1 MTSVQPLTLLE
12 SKKEFFS
19 RLMRLAFPIMLQNL
33 LVNSVSFVDTLMIG
47 LVGETALAAVGL
59 ANQMFFLIT
68 LFFFGVSSGAAIFIA
83 QYWGAG
89 DRTSMHRIMGIALVT
104 SLLGAL
110 LSALFSFFF
119 PKMIMHI
126 FTDDPVVV
134 TKGVE
139 YLKIVAIS
147 YLFTAVVMVF
157 STSLRVTGDAKTP
170 LYISAFSMTVNVVL
184 NYGFILG
191 NFGFPRMEVQGAA
204 LATTLARGTE
214 AIVLIGFIYKKKRPS
229 AAPLRELISF
239 NRIMVKRYF
248 FTCTPVILNE
258 IFWSL
263 GMTAYKI
270 AFSRMGT
277 DVIASINVT
286 EAIQGLFFVALMG
299 ISNASAIMIGTR
311 IGENRL
317 ATAKVYASRLLLIG
331 FFTGIIIGI
340 ALIGLSPWLPIPFNL
355 TPSVA
360 LMTTRSLIVLGMLI
374 PIKAFTMILV
384 VGVLRSGGDT
394 RFSMV
399 TELAGVWLI
408 GVPCA
413 FLGALVFHMPI
424 YFVYLFVGLE
434 EVFKF
439 SVGIIRVRSD
449 KWIHRL
455 TEDTP
460 TVSTPTLT

>member
-1 MTSVQPLTLLE
+1 MTAAQPLDVIE

-19 RLMRLAFPIMLQNL
+19 RLMHLALPIMLQNL

-89 DRTSMHRIMGIALVT
+89 DRSSMHRIMGIALAT

-110 LSALFSFFF
+110 LSALFSLFF
-119 PKMIMHI
+119 PEMIMHI
-126 FTDDPVVV
+126 FTDDPIVVA
-134 TKGVE
+134 KGSE
-139 YLKIVAIS
+139 YLKIVALS
-147 YLFTAVVMVF
+147 YLFTAIVMIF

-170 LYISAFSMTVNVVL
+170 LYISALSMTLNVVL
-184 NYGFILG
+184 NYVLILG
-191 NFGFPRMEVQGAA
+191 KFGFPRMEVQGAA
-204 LATTLARGTE
+204 LATAIARGVE
-214 AIVLIGFIYKKKRPS
+214 VVLIIGVIYKKNRPV

-239 NRIMVKRYF
+239 DRIMVKRYF
-248 FTCTPVILNE
+248 FICTPVILNE
-258 IFWSL
+258 MFWSL
-263 GMTAYKI
+263 GMTAYKV
-270 AFSRMGT
+270 AFARMGT
-277 DVIASINVT
+277 DVIASVNVT

-317 ATAKVYASRLLLIG
+317 TTAKNYATRLL
-331 FFTGIIIGI
+331 FIGI
-340 ALIGLSPWLPIPFNL
+340 LTGTMLGVALIALSAWLPLPFNL
-355 TPSVA
+355 TPPVA
-360 LMTTRSLIVLGMLI
+360 RMTTLSLIIMGILL
-374 PIKAFTMILV
+374 PIKAYNMILV

-394 RFSMV
+394 RFSMF

-413 FLGALVFHMPI
+413 FLGALVFQMPI

-434 EVFKF
+434 EIFKF
-439 SVGIIRVRSD
+439 FVGMIRIKSG
-449 KWIHRL
+449 KWINRL
-455 TEDTP
+455 TDDTTTATSP
-460 TVSTPTLT
+460 ALT